1 MVRYGT
7 FSRVSDNEDVK
18 HTRILIVAIGIL
30 IGNTYQSY
38 AYKILYAEQFYKLF
52 HQHLYQYPERIAEN
66 IGYLQSALKA
76 DFANPLYALA
86 KIPDKQ
92 HWERY
97 RYLFKMHVNLKI
109 LEQVLLWGS
118 KYQKMAAYFFNAPWW
133 RENLESLDQAEA
145 LFRSALPYWEEAK
158 IWSRKAAALSFLHME
173 EIQAWEDENYRIETG
188 DLDYQVIIQE
198 HLNRVERVRAAFQKM
213 DATTY

>member
-1 MVRYGT
+1 MVK
-7 FSRVSDNEDVK
+7 RV
-18 HTRILIVAIGIL
+18 TIGIIFL
-30 IGNTYQSY
+30 FLLLGNASLSFG
-38 AYKILYAEQFYKLF
+38 YKILYAEQFYKLF

-86 KIPDKQ
+86 KIPDTR

-109 LEQVLLWGS
+109 IEQVLLWGS
-118 KYQKMAAYFFNAPWW
+118 KYQKMVAYFYNAPWW
-133 RENLESLDQAEA
+133 RQNLESLDQAEA

-158 IWSRKAAALSFLHME
+158 SWSKKAVALSFLHLE
-173 EIQAWEDENYRIETG
+173 EIQAWEDENYRVESG
-188 DLDYQVIIQE
+188 ELDYEALIQE
-198 HLNRVERVRAAFQKM
+198 HLQRVERVRKAFKEM